1 MRERRRGGE
10 VYIYGLGRLEH
21 AVKGGS
27 YEVAPIYIPGVE
39 KLLTG
44 QYGVFAEVNPGK
56 STWRFGAVRVG
67 PSPLCMTN
75 SMRIWNI
82 NHLIL
87 IYEIRIILAA
97 RKVCMNGG
105 VS

>member
-1 MRERRRGGE
+1 MM
-10 VYIYGLGRLEH
+10 EH
-21 AVKGGS
+21 AGLGGS

-44 QYGVFAEVNPGK
+44 LSGVFAEINPGK

-75 SMRIWNI
+75 SVVMWNV
-82 NHLIL
+82 NYLIL
-87 IYEIRIILAA
+87 IWNTNYNSCKEGMHGWR
-97 RKVCMNGG
+97 G
-105 VS
+105 VVIM